1 MKIAVLLTVFN
12 RIQKTVRCLK
22 SLYGDSKTERISFD
36 VFVTDDGSTDGTEEE
51 IERLFP
57 LDNLYLLKG
66 DGKLF
71 WNGGMI
77 NSWKAAL
84 KKGGYDGYLWL
95 NNDTELFPNLWS
107 ELKEADCYSRSQ
119 FGQGGIYVGSTCDK
133 EKSRLTYGG
142 FIFVSKLSLLDEFVI
157 PDGTFR
163 NCQCAHGNIVYVSR
177 DIVDK
182 QGILC
187 DKYLHGGGD
196 HDYTYRA
203 YRQGLPLFIL
213 RDYAGTCE
221 NDHDEVADQ
230 GKFFNM
236 NLKDRIAYLN
246 SPMGYNLKNT
256 LLFQQ
261 RCFPYRYPFVLAAG
275 YMKAI
280 FPKASSRFYKFL
292 RK

>member
-1 MKIAVLLTVFN
+1 MKVAVLLTVYN
-12 RIQKTVRCLK
+12 RKEKTVRCLK
-22 SLYGDSKTERISFD
+22 SLYGVTETEGMSFD
-36 VFVTDDGSTDGTEEE
+36 VFITDDNSQDTTEEDVN
-51 IERLFP
+51 RLFP
-57 LDNLYLLKG
+57 NDNLYLLKG
-66 DGKLF
+66 NGNLF

-84 KKGGYDGYLWL
+84 QKGGYDGYLWL
-95 NNDTELFPNLWS
+95 NNDTELFPDLWN
-107 ELKEADCYSRSQ
+107 ELKEADRYSRSQ

-133 EKSRLTYGG
+133 EKSKLTYGG
-142 FIFVSKLSLLDEFVI
+142 FNFVSKLSLLDEFVI

-203 YRQGLPLFIL
+203 FQRGFPLFIL
-213 RDYAGTCE
+213 RDYAGICE
-221 NDHDEVADQ
+221 NDHDVFADQ

-236 NLKDRIAYLN
+236 NLKDRIDYLN

-261 RCFPYRYPFVLAAG
+261 RCFPYRYPFVWIAG
-275 YMKAI
+275 YMKAL
-280 FPKASSRFYKFL
+280 FPKTGSRFYRYL
-292 RK
+292 RR